1 MRSETQRKNA
11 ERSVWSETTMKAG
24 SVASSTELAHEKNIE
39 NMQDDGTVARPTGR
53 LNQQLI
59 NVFEDW
65 LQNEVDVHDT
75 ASPELIV
82 ASMNGLGT
90 IVGTIMAN
98 LPKEARPEFAAMVR
112 RITLEKLDKITE
124 QLKDV

>member
-1 MRSETQRKNA
+1 
-11 ERSVWSETTMKAG
+11 MKAG